1 MEHKLNTIKVAN
13 SLAVTTAVVYLVC
26 IIAVW
31 IAPGITT
38 TIGNYLLHGVD
49 VSRLVVTRTF
59 SYSLTSLIIGTIAG
73 WLTGA
78 LFAAVYNKLRQ
89 F

>member
-1 MEHKLNTIKVAN
+1 MGHKLNAIKVAN

-26 IIAVW
+26 IVAVW
-31 IAPGITT
+31 LAPGITT

-49 VSRLVVTRTF
+49 VSRLVGARTF

-78 LFAAVYNKLRQ
+78 LFATVYNKLG
-89 F
+89 

>member
-1 MEHKLNTIKVAN
+1 MNNKLNVVRVAN
-13 SLAVTTAVVYLVC
+13 SLAVTTAIIYLIC

-31 IAPGITT
+31 IAPGFIM

-49 VSRLVVTRTF
+49 INRLVVARTF
-59 SYSLTSLIIGTIAG
+59 SFSLISLIIGTIAG

-78 LFAAVYNKLRQ
+78 LFAVVYNK
-89 F
+89 FK

>member
-1 MEHKLNTIKVAN
+1 MEHKLNAIKIAN

-38 TIGNYLLHGVD
+38 TVGNYLFHGLN
-49 VSRLVVTRTF
+49 VSRLVVARTF
-59 SYSLTSLIIGTIAG
+59 SYSLISLIIGTIAG

-78 LFAAVYNKLRQ
+78 LFAIVYNKFRQ

>member
-1 MEHKLNTIKVAN
+1 MTHKLNTIKVAN
-13 SLAVTTAVVYLVC
+13 SLAVTTAVVYLIC

-49 VSRLVVTRTF
+49 ISRLVVARTF
-59 SYSLTSLIIGTIAG
+59 SYSVITLITGTITG
-73 WLTGA
+73 WLLGA
-78 LFAAVYNKLRQ
+78 LFAITYNKLR
-89 F
+89 